1 MSTKMTFK
9 FTSHW
14 SWTHIPT
21 LISQNICSR
30 NDCWF
35 LHHFVPNSLTY
46 MCTNKHLNRFD
57 KTTAKKWSKIFAP
70 HAVKAKAAKIF
81 HHLNSNGDTILS
93 SKAIS
98 NKCWSHK
105 TARKIHLLC
114 CRAPH
119 VYIDNTMWKTPD
131 GITTV
136 LTSCLIYADIRS
148 IVFPPHLLN

>member
-98 NKCWSHK
+98 NTNADHIKQQEKYTYCAAERHMC
-105 TARKIHLLC
+105 TL
-114 CRAPH
+114 
-119 VYIDNTMWKTPD
+119 
-131 GITTV
+131 TTQCGRHRMA
-136 LTSCLIYADIRS
+136 SQQYWPAA
-148 IVFPPHLLN
+148 